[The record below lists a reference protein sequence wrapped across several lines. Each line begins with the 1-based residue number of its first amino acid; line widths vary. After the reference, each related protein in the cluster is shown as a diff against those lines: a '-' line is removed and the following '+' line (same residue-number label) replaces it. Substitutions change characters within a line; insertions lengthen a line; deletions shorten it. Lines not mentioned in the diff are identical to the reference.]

1 MCRTVHKKCWSRRNS
16 INPALK
22 WDSKKAPLG
31 FYSFPP
37 PPVSFLWIV
46 VNILIQREIVNSQGW
61 AKCDNKRL
69 DQQQI
74 HTSVLQT
81 HYWVPQNL
89 ACPLSK
95 GISVNVPGIK
105 KWPQFKTMVFL
116 DRIWSDWWS
125 GGGDLLLATLFPA
138 ILGAQLRPVFSYVTK
153 NAKNK
158 MRQNVTQV
166 NAKPIELTQSPVF
179 CIPKYFKILQR
190 LIKSLLEIFCL
201 LEVVSQMWSNH

>member
-1 MCRTVHKKCWSRRNS
+1 MCRTVHKKCWSRHNS

-22 WDSKKAPLG
+22 WNSKQALLG

-46 VNILIQREIVNSQGW
+46 VNILFQREIVNSQGW
-61 AKCDNKRL
+61 AKSDYKRL

-74 HTSVLQT
+74 NTSVLRT

-105 KWPQFKTMVFL
+105 NNTTIQNNGIFGQSMVWLVISWWRFVAGNIFSSYFGCSVETCVFL
-116 DRIWSDWWS
+116 CD
-125 GGGDLLLATLFPA
+125 
-138 ILGAQLRPVFSYVTK
+138 K
-153 NAKNK
+153 KCK
-158 MRQNVTQV
+158 
-166 NAKPIELTQSPVF
+166 E
-179 CIPKYFKILQR
+179 
-190 LIKSLLEIFCL
+190 
-201 LEVVSQMWSNH
+201 